1 MTDTKAKVPCFD
13 RTLQIGHSLEVT
25 KSWRDQHPFWT
36 GVIVGVVG
44 LFAWNRRG
52 AIIGLGRKLMHPS
65 QLFHGAAIATGI
77 ELPSADP
84 NIAVRQ
90 MKRYAF
96 AASQDKSP
104 IVGLTHASYALI
116 ALDII
121 EEAVGREAILAKG
134 YDPTQLRTFIA
145 GLQDMHAKNLEACDP
160 YLASTLALEQSA
172 GRTAQPSG
180 MFAGVSYTAP
190 TGA

>member
-1 MTDTKAKVPCFD
+1 M
-13 RTLQIGHSLEVT
+13 T
-25 KSWRDQHPFWT
+25 KSWRDQHPFLT
-36 GVIVGVVG
+36 GVIVGVLGV
-44 LFAWNRRG
+44 FVWSRRG
-52 AIIGLGRKLMHPS
+52 VIIGFGKKLMHPS
-65 QLFHGAAIATGI
+65 SFFHGAFGAAALATGI
-77 ELPSADP
+77 EVPSSDP

-121 EEAVGREAILAKG
+121 EEAVGREAIIAKG
-134 YDPTQLRTFIA
+134 YDPVQLRTFIA
-145 GLQDMHAKNLEACDP
+145 GLQDMHAKALEACDP

-172 GRTAQPSG
+172 GRMAQPSG
-180 MFAGVSYTAP
+180 MFAGVSYSAP